1 MSIQKSKTKTKN
13 GGPYTKQ
20 EQEKRR
26 NKVYELYFEKG
37 HSAIKISEELGVN
50 RNTVN
55 SDIKFL
61 LSQVSS
67 RLGEDKITGA
77 VLTQMQRLEIQRQR
91 LLCYLDQKDFQK
103 TITVEKILL
112 EVEGKMG
119 SMLSRLGKSFK
130 LDRFVGTEDIT
141 EEEISK
147 FVRYAVF
154 STGLPCILTK
164 SSILEMIISYQK
176 CDLDHAENVFDKLLS
191 LGLALTSVEDEE
203 SFELSEFAQMRGYI
217 SSEENTKMREDRRVK
232 NTKMREDR
240 RVKNTK
246 MREDRRIKKLEK
258 KYRRKFGSDKMKW
271 PKINQMN
278 D

>member
-1 MSIQKSKTKTKN
+1 MSLTELNKK
-13 GGPYTKQ
+13 GGPYTKK
-20 EQEKRR
+20 EQDERR

-37 HSAIKISEELGVN
+37 HSAIKISEELYVN

-67 RLGEDKITGA
+67 RLGEDQITGA
-77 VLTQMQRLEIQRQR
+77 VLTQIQRLEIQRQR
-91 LLCYLDQKDFQK
+91 LLGFLDQKDFQK
-103 TITVEKILL
+103 TITVEKVLL
-112 EVEGKMG
+112 EVEGKIC
-119 SMLSRLGKSFK
+119 SIFSRLGASFK
-130 LDRFVGTEDIT
+130 PDRFGAIEDIT

-147 FVRYAVF
+147 LVRDAVF

-191 LGLALTSVEDEE
+191 LGLALTSVEDEDEE

-217 SSEENTKMREDRRVK
+217 SSEEKTKMREDRRVK
-232 NTKMREDR
+232 NTKMQEDR

-246 MREDRRIKKLEK
+246 MQEDRRIKKLEK

-271 PKINQMN
+271 PKLNQMK

>member
-1 MSIQKSKTKTKN
+1 MSIQKSKTRTKN

-37 HSAIKISEELGVN
+37 HSAIKISEELDVN

-55 SDIKFL
+55 SDIKHL

-67 RLGEDKITGA
+67 RLGEDQITGA
-77 VLTQMQRLEIQRQR
+77 VLTQIQRLEIQRRR
-91 LLCYLDQKDFQK
+91 LLCFLDQKDFQK

-112 EVEGKMG
+112 EVEGKIC
-119 SMLSRLGKSFK
+119 SIFSKLGAYFK
-130 LDRFVGTEDIT
+130 PDRFGAIEDIT

-147 FVRYAVF
+147 LVRDAVF

-191 LGLALTSVEDEE
+191 LGLALTSVEDEDEE

-217 SSEENTKMREDRRVK
+217 SSEEK
-232 NTKMREDR
+232 
-240 RVKNTK
+240 TK

-271 PKINQMN
+271 PKLNQMN